1 MQAPDQG
8 LHLLS
13 GMRTRVP
20 PGRGGIILS
29 RLFPGTGARTY
40 AISLVGPTICGM
52 PGNIGP
58 VRRILNR
65 RVMILCW

>member
-1 MQAPDQG
+1 MQAPYQVLPG
-8 LHLLS
+8 V
-13 GMRTRVP
+13 RPRVP

-29 RLFPGTGARTY
+29 HLFSGTGARTGVV
-40 AISLVGPTICGM
+40 SLVGPTIAGV

-65 RVMILCW
+65 RL